1 VRADQI
7 LGCASLAATSHARR
21 PLVLLAAIVLVA
33 GSFSAFLVNDTICLV
48 MTPLVLDLVTQ
59 IDRDPIPYLLAV
71 AMRSNV
77 GSTATITGNP
87 QNMITALA
95 SWGGRIRTSAF
106 RKSIYLNY
114 RTNLRRFRKW
124 AIRDSLRSYER
135 RTRRLGTKAGS
146 GQPRRMTTAADLT
159 ATWEQAMSQ
168 ATNDPTGH
176 QPRTS
181 EFSHSLAPKLPST
194 ARNNARPS
202 NPLLR

>member
-7 LGCASLAATSHARR
+7 LGCASLAATSRARR

-95 SWGGRIRTSAF
+95 SWGARIRTWEW
-106 RKSIYLNY
+106 RKS
-114 RTNLRRFRKW
+114 K
-124 AIRDSLRSYER
+124 S
-135 RTRRLGTKAGS
+135 
-146 GQPRRMTTAADLT
+146 PRRAIVGKLARG
-159 ATWEQAMSQ
+159 
-168 ATNDPTGH
+168 TGLAGVCPL
-176 QPRTS
+176 QIRYFICILQRNTRPGFRIGLAGRR
-181 EFSHSLAPKLPST
+181 SL
-194 ARNNARPS
+194 
-202 NPLLR
+202 NP